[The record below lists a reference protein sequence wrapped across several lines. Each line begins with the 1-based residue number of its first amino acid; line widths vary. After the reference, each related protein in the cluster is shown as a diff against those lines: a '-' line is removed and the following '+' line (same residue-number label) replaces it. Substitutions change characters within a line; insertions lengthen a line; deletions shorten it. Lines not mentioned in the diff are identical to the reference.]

1 MEPPVAG
8 HARIGSI
15 QIRPVDIG
23 SFSEIRAGIDRLGDC
38 GANTRKLRM
47 QRVIELRD
55 SEYARRLNLFRILVA
70 SRAHC
75 RIR

>member
-38 GANTRKLRM
+38 GANTCMLRM
-47 QRVIELRD
+47 QRMIEL
-55 SEYARRLNLFRILVA
+55 
-70 SRAHC
+70 
-75 RIR
+75 